1 MHILLWWRYITDYL
15 YNAIPLDLLPIQNI
29 PDSNLDFDSL
39 DCSIFRR
46 PPKVSSDCIQMVYCT
61 VYFTIIYPAFI
72 SELIEYAVS
81 EICSSH
87 LVGNGKHDTIWLKR
101 ISEQKGIFKFPA
113 SFFLLWS
120 DLLVDFPSP
129 TKQTTHWQRP
139 DKRRRSQPKTTEES
153 RPATTWRP
161 WSTARCCEAAEGG
174 GGRRRVLC
182 DRSTATY
189 CTTVPRQTRDRHCQ
203 HRYFANNQCN

>member
-29 PDSNLDFDSL
+29 PNSNLDFDSL

-101 ISEQKGIFKFPA
+101 ISEQKGIFKFPLL
-113 SFFLLWS
+113 SFFFGQICWLIFQVQPNKQHTGS
-120 DLLVDFPSP
+120 DQTSGAIRSP
-129 TKQTTHWQRP
+129 
-139 DKRRRSQPKTTEES
+139 RRRKNRGQQQHGVRGRQHDAVRRQK
-153 RPATTWRP
+153 
-161 WSTARCCEAAEGG
+161 AAAAGG
-174 GGRRRVLC
+174 ECSAIDLQLP
-182 DRSTATY
+182 
-189 CTTVPRQTRDRHCQ
+189 TTVPRQTRDRHCQ